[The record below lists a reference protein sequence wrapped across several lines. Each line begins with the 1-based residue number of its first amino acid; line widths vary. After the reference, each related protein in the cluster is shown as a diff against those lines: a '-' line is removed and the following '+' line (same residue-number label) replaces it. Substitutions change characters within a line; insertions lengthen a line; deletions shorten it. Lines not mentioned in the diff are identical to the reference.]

1 MCWCPLMLPSQWSDI
16 WLNQIPTDLKGTG
29 VHLRRADR
37 QAIWRQVD
45 SIMLWQRDLQCDRQV
60 GLVFFHADRCY
71 WAREADRPV
80 KGSFTVHPSLFS
92 KWCLCDGPEGV
103 CDFHIS
109 LAFEFITVLAMDG
122 VGGEGGVCW
131 QCWFIQSS
139 ASASQQSP
147 TKHHYSRVTIYV
159 MFHMQKGHDFFRRM
173 LFITMGR
180 VTMTKW
186 ALGNENGWI
195 LFLQGDL
202 KWVQIRGAFSDFVK

>member
-1 MCWCPLMLPSQWSDI
+1 MFSMCWCPLMLPSQWSDI

-122 VGGEGGVCW
+122 VGGGRGVCAG
-131 QCWFIQSS
+131 S
-139 ASASQQSP
+139 AGLYSLLHQHPNNLQQSII
-147 TKHHYSRVTIYV
+147 TLGSQYMWCFICR
-159 MFHMQKGHDFFRRM
+159 KGM
-173 LFITMGR
+173 I
-180 VTMTKW
+180 
-186 ALGNENGWI
+186 
-195 LFLQGDL
+195 FLDGCCL
-202 KWVQIRGAFSDFVK
+202 